1 MKYIIYITIL
11 LMSVICYGCGS
22 VKYVPVESVKTEIE
36 YKDRIER
43 DSIHIKDSVFV
54 LIKGDTVLIEKYK
67 DRWRDRFV
75 HDTAYIHKVDSIQVP
90 FPIEKKLSRWQSF
103 KVEIGGIAIGAII
116 ILLVIVGWLIL
127 KTRIK

>member
-1 MKYIIYITIL
+1 MKYIFYIIIL
-11 LMSVICYGCGS
+11 LMITICCGCGS
-22 VKYVPVESVKTEIE
+22 VKYIPVENVKTEIE

-75 HDTAYIHKVDSIQVP
+75 HDTTYIHKVDSIQIP

-103 KVEIGGIAIGAII
+103 KVEIGGIAVGAII
-116 ILLVIVGWLIL
+116 ILLVIVGWLVL